1 MSWICVE
8 GWICVL
14 VPSGRMEE
22 RVLYE
27 WVDGLD
33 GDKGSEH
40 LDAFLF
46 LHLFYLFFF
55 KNILQSL

>member
-1 MSWICVE
+1 M
-8 GWICVL
+8 L
-14 VPSGRMEE
+14 N
-22 RVLYE
+22 E

-46 LHLFYLFFF
+46 LHFFLFFKF
-55 KNILQSL
+55 FCKVFELFAVYQG